1 MPIPTP
7 NLNETVSDFIDRCMS
22 DKIMIEDYENEKQ
35 RLAVCN
41 TQLENNTEQLKL
53 QLNEVKVYLL
63 EKIEQKAK
71 ASLDFLTS
79 EFKKEAHENRKNIN
93 SKQERLVTE
102 EFKKFKTDISKDL
115 EDLANRVMNSRI
127 I

>member
-1 MPIPTP
+1 VAKKKKDTLDLYKILEV
-7 NLNETVSDFIDRCMS
+7 LN
-22 DKIMIEDYENEKQ
+22 DKI
-35 RLAVCN
+35 N
-41 TQLENNTEQLKL
+41 TNTTQNEQLKI
-53 QLNEVKVYLL
+53 QLDEVKVYLL
-63 EKIEQKAK
+63 ENIEKKAK

-79 EFKKEAHENRKNIN
+79 EFKKEAHENRKNIS

-102 EFKKFKTDISKDL
+102 EFKKLKEDINNDI

>member
-1 MPIPTP
+1 MVNKKKDTL
-7 NLNETVSDFIDRCMS
+7 NLYEVLEVLNT
-22 DKIMIEDYENEKQ
+22 KIN
-35 RLAVCN
+35 AN
-41 TQLENNTEQLKL
+41 TTQLENNTEQLKL

-63 EKIEQKAK
+63 ENIEKKAK

-79 EFKKEAHENRKNIN
+79 EFKKEAHENRKNISN
-93 SKQERLVTE
+93 KQERLVTE
-102 EFKKFKTDISKDL
+102 EFKKLKTDISKDL

>member
-1 MPIPTP
+1 MSKKET
-7 NLNETVSDFIDRCMS
+7 LNIYEVLEILN
-22 DKIMIEDYENEKQ
+22 DKIYSNT
-35 RLAVCN
+35 
-41 TQLENNTEQLKL
+41 TQLQNNTEQLKL
-53 QLNEVKVYLL
+53 QLDEVKVYLL
-63 EKIEQKAK
+63 ENIEKKAK

>member
-1 MPIPTP
+1 MAKKKKDTLDLYQVLET
-7 NLNETVSDFIDRCMS
+7 LNN
-22 DKIMIEDYENEKQ
+22 KIN
-35 RLAVCN
+35 AN
-41 TQLENNTEQLKL
+41 TTQLENNTEQLKL
-53 QLNEVKVYLL
+53 QLDEVKVYLL
-63 EKIEQKAK
+63 ENIEKKAK

-79 EFKKEAHENRKNIN
+79 EFKKEAHENRKNIS

-102 EFKKFKTDISKDL
+102 EFKKLKSDISKDL

>member
-1 MPIPTP
+1 MSNKDT
-7 NLNETVSDFIDRCMS
+7 LNIYEVLEALN
-22 DKIMIEDYENEKQ
+22 DKIN
-35 RLAVCN
+35 ANN

-79 EFKKEAHENRKNIN
+79 EFKKEAHENRKNIS

-102 EFKKFKTDISKDL
+102 EFKKLKTDISNDL
-115 EDLANRVMNSRI
+115 EELANRVMNSRI

>member
-1 MPIPTP
+1 MAKKKKDTLDLYKILEV
-7 NLNETVSDFIDRCMS
+7 LN
-22 DKIMIEDYENEKQ
+22 DKI
-35 RLAVCN
+35 N
-41 TQLENNTEQLKL
+41 TNTTQNEQLKI
-53 QLNEVKVYLL
+53 QLDEVKVYLL
-63 EKIEQKAK
+63 ENIEKKAK

-79 EFKKEAHENRKNIN
+79 EFKKEAHENRKNIS

-102 EFKKFKTDISKDL
+102 EFKKLKEDINNDI

>member
-1 MPIPTP
+1 MAKKKKDTLDLYQVLET
-7 NLNETVSDFIDRCMS
+7 LNN
-22 DKIMIEDYENEKQ
+22 KIN
-35 RLAVCN
+35 AN
-41 TQLENNTEQLKL
+41 TTQLENNTEQLKL

-63 EKIEQKAK
+63 ENIEKKAK

-79 EFKKEAHENRKNIN
+79 EFKKEAHENRKNISN
-93 SKQERLVTE
+93 KQERLVTE
-102 EFKKFKTDISKDL
+102 EFKKLKSDISKDL

>member
-1 MPIPTP
+1 MAKKKKDTLDLYKVLET
-7 NLNETVSDFIDRCMS
+7 LN
-22 DKIMIEDYENEKQ
+22 DKINS
-35 RLAVCN
+35 N
-41 TQLENNTEQLKL
+41 TTQLENNTEQLKL
-53 QLNEVKVYLL
+53 QLDEVKVYLL
-63 EKIEQKAK
+63 ENIEEKAK

>member
-1 MPIPTP
+1 MSKKHT
-7 NLNETVSDFIDRCMS
+7 LNIYEILEVLN
-22 DKIMIEDYENEKQ
+22 DKINN
-35 RLAVCN
+35 N
-41 TQLENNTEQLKL
+41 TIQLENNTEQLKL

-63 EKIEQKAK
+63 ENIEKKAK